1 VLLLLLVVRSIGEEE
16 WRRRKEGRKKEG
28 RKEQTN
34 NQYNMDTIIS
44 IQYIGLIYSN
54 T

>member
-1 VLLLLLVVRSIGEEE
+1 MEKKEG
-16 WRRRKEGRKKEG
+16 RKEGR

-44 IQYIGLIYSN
+44 IQYIYSN